1 MPTRELPLKAAIVG
15 LHIHAGSLDPD
26 KNHGLLKSFKGQED
40 VDIVAY
46 CESSPDQVAALDE
59 IRLADSD
66 AHIYTDLNDLMVNE
80 DFDFA
85 VIMLPPNEAAPAALR
100 LAESGKHLFI
110 EKQVARTAADMRGL
124 CDIVANRNLV
134 TQVGYPWPHHPVP
147 IEIKRLINA
156 GALGRLVDMEAR
168 LVTVQVKPG
177 LREPDFWMYRSEGE
191 GGGILHMEG
200 GHWLTLF
207 RFFSNAEVK
216 SVTGLCGRGT
226 GYIEAG
232 LEDVATVALEF
243 ENGVHACLHMG
254 YLLSGA
260 GPRNDTY
267 FGLRG
272 TLGAATWQPTGEGH
286 FTINSIAPG
295 WEAAPE
301 RQFSME
307 IAKRPVYADQWGF
320 EFVAEFI
327 RAIRQGGGTTVSI
340 HDAYRVMQ
348 IIDASYESSRTVRR
362 RIELSSSLG

>member
-1 MPTRELPLKAAIVG
+1 MTAQEPPLKAAIVG
-15 LHIHAGSLDPD
+15 LQIHAGSLHPD
-26 KNHGLLKSFKGQED
+26 KNHGLLKSFKGQEN
-40 VDIVAY
+40 VEIVAY
-46 CESSPDQVAALDE
+46 CESSPDQAEALDE
-59 IRLADSD
+59 IRAADPG
-66 AHIYTDLNDLMVNE
+66 ARIYTDLDDLMTSE

-85 VIMLPPNEAAPAALR
+85 VVMMPPNEAAPAALR

-110 EKQVARTAADMRGL
+110 EKQTARTATDMRQL
-124 CDIVANRNLV
+124 CEVVADAGLV
-134 TQVGYPWPHHPVP
+134 TQVGYPWPHHPIP
-147 IEIKRLINA
+147 IEMKRLIDV

-177 LREPDFWMYRSEGE
+177 LREPDFWMYTNQGE

-207 RFFSNAEVK
+207 RFFSGAEVK
-216 SVTGLCGRGT
+216 SVTALCGRGT
-226 GYIEAG
+226 GFIEEG

-243 ENGVHACLHMG
+243 DNGVHACLHMG

-272 TLGAATWQPTGEGH
+272 TLGAATWQPTGEGNL
-286 FTINSIAPG
+286 TVTSAAPD

-301 RQFSME
+301 RQFSVE
-307 IAKRPVYADQWGF
+307 VAQRPVYADQWGY

-327 RAIRQGGGTTVSI
+327 GAIRQGGRTTVTI
-340 HDAYRVMQ
+340 HDAYRIMQ
-348 IIDASYESSRTVRR
+348 IIDASYESSRTGR
-362 RIELSSSLG
+362 RIELNSSLG

>member
-1 MPTRELPLKAAIVG
+1 MPTLPLKAAMVG

-40 VDIVAY
+40 VEIVAY
-46 CESSPDQVAALDE
+46 CESSADQAEALDG
-59 IRLADSD
+59 IRRADPE
-66 AHIYTDLNDLMVNE
+66 ARIYTDLNDLIANE

-85 VIMLPPNEAAPAALR
+85 AIMLPPNEAAPAALC
-100 LAESGKHLFI
+100 LAESSKHLFI
-110 EKQVARTAADMRGL
+110 EKQVARTAADMRQL
-124 CDIVANRNLV
+124 CDVVANKNLV
-134 TQVGYPWPHHPVP
+134 TQVGYPWPYHPVP
-147 IEIKRLINA
+147 IEMKRLID
-156 GALGRLVDMEAR
+156 GGVLGRLVDMEAR

-207 RFFSNAEVK
+207 RFFSDAEVK

-226 GYIEAG
+226 GFIEEG

-243 ENGVHACLHMG
+243 DNGVHACLHMG

-272 TLGAATWQPTGEGH
+272 THGAATWQPTGEGN
-286 FTINSIAPG
+286 FTVNSIAPG

-307 IAKRPVYADQWGF
+307 ITKRPVYADQWGY
-320 EFVAEFI
+320 EFVAEFV
-327 RAIRQGGGTTVSI
+327 RAISQGGKTTVSI

-348 IIDASYESSRTVRR
+348 IIDASYESSRTGR
-362 RIELSSSLG
+362 RIEL

>member
-1 MPTRELPLKAAIVG
+1 MTRQELPLKAAMIG
-15 LHIHAGSLDPD
+15 LHIHAGSLHPD

-40 VDIVAY
+40 VEIVAY
-46 CESSPDQVAALDE
+46 CESSPDQAEALDE
-59 IRLADSD
+59 IHHADPD
-66 AHIYTDLNDLMVNE
+66 ARIYTDLNDLMTNE

-110 EKQVARTAADMRGL
+110 EKQAARTAADMQLL
-124 CDIVANRNLV
+124 CDVVANKGLV

-147 IEIKRLINA
+147 IEMKRLIDA

-177 LREPDFWMYRSEGE
+177 LREPDFWMYRSESE

-207 RFFSNAEVK
+207 RFFSGAEVK
-216 SVTGLCGRGT
+216 SVTALCGRGT
-226 GYIEAG
+226 DYIEEG

-243 ENGVHACLHMG
+243 DNGVHACLHMG

-272 TLGAATWQPTGEGH
+272 TLGAATWQPTSEGE
-286 FTINSIAPG
+286 FTLNTIAPG
-295 WEAAPE
+295 WEAAQE
-301 RQFSME
+301 RQFRVKV
-307 IAKRPVYADQWGF
+307 AQRPVYADQWGY
-320 EFVAEFI
+320 EFVTEFI
-327 RAIRQGGGTTVSI
+327 HAVRQGGKTTVSI
-340 HDAYRVMQ
+340 HDAYRIMQ
-348 IIDASYESSRTVRR
+348 IIDASYESSRTGR
-362 RIELSSSLG
+362 RIELNSSFG

>member
-1 MPTRELPLKAAIVG
+1 MPTQESPLKAAIVG
-15 LHIHAGSLDPD
+15 LHIHAGSLHPD
-26 KNHGLLKSFKGQED
+26 KNHGLLKSFKAQED
-40 VDIVAY
+40 VEIIAY
-46 CESSPDQVAALDE
+46 CESSPDQAEALDE
-59 IRLADSD
+59 IRHADPE
-66 AHIYTDLNDLMVNE
+66 ARIYTDLDSLMANE

-85 VIMLPPNEAAPAALR
+85 VIMLPPNEATPAALR
-100 LAESGKHLFI
+100 LAESGKHIFI
-110 EKQVARTAADMRGL
+110 EKQAARRATDMQQL
-124 CDIVANRNLV
+124 CDVVANKKLV

-147 IEIKRLINA
+147 MEMKRLIDA

-207 RFFSNAEVK
+207 HFFSDAEVK
-216 SVTGLCGRGT
+216 SVTALCGRGT
-226 GYIEAG
+226 GYIEEG

-243 ENGVHACLHMG
+243 DSGVHACLHMG

-272 TLGAATWQPTGEGH
+272 TLGAATWQPTGEGN
-286 FTINSIAPG
+286 FTLNSIAPG
-295 WEAAPE
+295 WETAPE

-307 IAKRPVYADQWGF
+307 IAERPVYADQWGL
-320 EFVAEFI
+320 EFVTEFV
-327 RAIRQGGGTTVSI
+327 RVIRQGGKTTVSI
-340 HDAYRVMQ
+340 YDAHRVMQ
-348 IIDASYESSRTVRR
+348 IIDASYESSRTGR
-362 RIELSSSLG
+362 RIELNSSLG

>member
-1 MPTRELPLKAAIVG
+1 MSTQELPLKAAIVG
-15 LHIHAGSLDPD
+15 LHIHAGSLHPD

-40 VDIVAY
+40 VEIVAY
-46 CESSPDQVAALDE
+46 CESSPDQAETLDE
-59 IRLADSD
+59 IRLADPD
-66 AHIYTDLNDLMVNE
+66 ARIYTNLDDLMANE

-85 VIMLPPNEAAPAALR
+85 VIMLPPNEATPAALC

-110 EKQVARTAADMRGL
+110 EKQAARTASNMKEL
-124 CDIVANRNLV
+124 CNVVANKALV
-134 TQVGYPWPHHPVP
+134 TQVGYPWPYHPVP
-147 IEIKRLINA
+147 IEMKRLIAA

-168 LVTVQVKPG
+168 LVTIQVKPG
-177 LREPDFWMYRSEGE
+177 LREPDYWMYRSESE

-207 RFFSNAEVK
+207 RFFSDAEVK
-216 SVTGLCGRGT
+216 SVTALCGRGV
-226 GYIEAG
+226 GYIEKG

-243 ENGVHACLHMG
+243 DNSVHACLHMG

-272 TLGAATWQPTGEGH
+272 TLGAATWQSTSEGD
-286 FTINSIAPG
+286 FTVTSSAPG

-301 RQFSME
+301 RQFSMKV
-307 IAKRPVYADQWGF
+307 AKRPVYADQWGY

-327 RAIRQGGGTTVSI
+327 RAIRQGGKTTVSI

-348 IIDASYESSRTVRR
+348 IIDASYESSRTGQ